1 MIIDPHGNPHFYV
14 DLTDTKIRQL
24 SALYAVVSEVR
35 DTPIEDQPNPA
46 DVKRTGY
53 RVGQVSDCDRPDTSH
68 AIGRPHPRTIK
79 SYDYIRT

>member
-14 DLTDTKIRQL
+14 DLTDKKIRQL

-46 DVKRTGY
+46 DVKEQVIEWGRY
-53 RVGQVSDCDRPDTSH
+53 RI
-68 AIGRPHPRTIK
+68 AIVPILLCNWPFPTLRAN
-79 SYDYIRT
+79 